1 MLNRISKI
9 TPPKYLPDIRKYI
22 HDMLHEGKFYP
33 IPMMLVHAD
42 ETDQLKQRSRRN
54 RQRGNRFSTTDDTTP
69 DTLPLYQGTISP
81 PEQQKPA
88 IPAGTQPTGPQQPT
102 GMQQPTGTPQ
112 PTASSADNETCV
124 SKYDAY
130 NSADAIQTRRSLNE
144 QLLARRRK
152 YQTKLLDRQ
161 MDNRGNTRCCSVKAG
176 VESSTSRSSGPVNI
190 EGNDNK

>member
-1 MLNRISKI
+1 MLFRS
-9 TPPKYLPDIRKYI
+9 
-22 HDMLHEGKFYP
+22 

-54 RQRGNRFSTTDDTTP
+54 RQRGNRFSTTDETTA

-88 IPAGTQPTGPQQPT
+88 IPCTQPSGTQ
-102 GMQQPTGTPQ
+102 Q
-112 PTASSADNETCV
+112 PTASSADNKTCV
-124 SKYDAY
+124 SNYEAY
-130 NSADAIQTRRSLNE
+130 NSADAIKTRRSLNE

-152 YQTKLLDRQ
+152 YQTKLRDRQ
-161 MDNRGNTRCCSVKAG
+161 MDSRGHTRCCSVKAG

>member
-54 RQRGNRFSTTDDTTP
+54 RRSNRFSSTDETTA

-81 PEQQKPA
+81 PERQKPA
-88 IPAGTQPTGPQQPT
+88 IPAGTQPTGTQ
-102 GMQQPTGTPQ
+102 Q
-112 PTASSADNETCV
+112 PTASSADNKSCV
-124 SKYDAY
+124 SNYEAY
-130 NSADAIQTRRSLNE
+130 NSADAIKTRRSLNE

-152 YQTKLLDRQ
+152 YQTKLRDRQ
-161 MDNRGNTRCCSVKAG
+161 MDSRGNTRCCSVNAG
-176 VESSTSRSSGPVNI
+176 VESSTARSSGPVNI
-190 EGNDNK
+190 GGNDNK

>member
-1 MLNRISKI
+1 MLSRISKI

-54 RQRGNRFSTTDDTTP
+54 RQRGNRFSSTDDTTP

-88 IPAGTQPTGPQQPT
+88 IPCTQPSGTQPTGT
-102 GMQQPTGTPQ
+102 Q
-112 PTASSADNETCV
+112 PTASSDDNKSCV
-124 SKYDAY
+124 SNHDAY
-130 NSADAIQTRRSLNE
+130 GSADAIKTRRSLNE

-152 YQTKLLDRQ
+152 YQTKLRDRQ
-161 MDNRGNTRCCSVKAG
+161 MDSRGNTRCCSVNAG
-176 VESSTSRSSGPVNI
+176 VESSTARSSGPVNI